1 MRFTPIIGTLILLS
15 TLLLSCTPPSTFG
28 SLDLDQWRKDKAGCD
43 NKRIEMKDALL
54 TEKDL
59 LLGKSSNEIGKLFG
73 SPDINQLGKRNQ
85 KMYIYFL
92 EHGTQCG
99 GTVQTSQA
107 QKAVFRFN
115 AVSLLTEI
123 NLQTEMPE

>member
-54 TEKDL
+54 TEKEL
-59 LLGKSSNEIGKLFG
+59 LLGKSSNEIGKLFRSQSAG
-73 SPDINQLGKRNQ
+73 EKESENVHLFFRTRHPMWGHCAD
-85 KMYIYFL
+85 FP
-92 EHGTQCG
+92 GTKGC
-99 GTVQTSQA
+99 
-107 QKAVFRFN
+107 FPF
-115 AVSLLTEI
+115 
-123 NLQTEMPE
+123 